1 MKERLQ
7 KLLATANVGSRRA
20 AEALIE
26 QGRVRVNG
34 KTASLGD
41 KADPSV
47 DVIEVDGQRLRFDG
61 THKLY
66 VALYKPKNV
75 LSTSEPH
82 RGDQRRTVHSMVP
95 FKEHLFIVGRLDA
108 DSEGLVVLTNDGEL
122 ANRLTHP
129 RYRHTKTYRVTVHG
143 LPNAETIARWEA
155 GIYLGEGEKTA
166 PCAVEIV
173 RGSVNGSVLRVTLA
187 EGKKR
192 QIRRVAA
199 ALGHPVTRLIRTH
212 IGQLSVQG
220 LKPGEWRELNARDL
234 AALKTP
240 SLAIR
245 RRIAGVRSA
254 SRSDAPPKQAGRAA
268 SSGRR
273 AEPEGAQRRRRPR
286 TPEDAAQRGSKAR
299 KSKQRSPHKRGG
311 APSTPAR
318 KAPLPA
324 RQPRR
329 KRDTGDEA

>member
-7 KLLATANVGSRRA
+7 KLLAAANLGSRRA

-34 KTASLGD
+34 RTASLGD
-41 KADPSV
+41 KADPSI
-47 DVIEVDGQRLRFDG
+47 DVIEVDGQRLRFAEAN
-61 THKLY
+61 KIY
-66 VALYKPKNV
+66 IALYKPKNV

-82 RGDQRRTVHSMVP
+82 RGDKRRTVHSMVP

-108 DSEGLVVLTNDGEL
+108 DSEGLVVLTNDGDL

-129 RYRHTKTYRVTVHG
+129 RYRHTKTYRVSVHG

-155 GIYLGEGEKTA
+155 GVHLEEGEKTA

-173 RGSVNGSVLRVTLA
+173 RGSVNGSVLRVTLT

-199 ALGHPVTRLIRTH
+199 LLGHPVTRLVRTH

-220 LKPGEWRELNARDL
+220 LKPGEWRELTARDL
-234 AALKTP
+234 AALRTP
-240 SLAIR
+240 SPAIK
-245 RRIAGVRSA
+245 RRIAGVRRA
-254 SRSDAPPKQAGRAA
+254 SDAEAPRDDALAK
-268 SSGRR
+268 
-273 AEPEGAQRRRRPR
+273 PEQTQRRRRPR
-286 TPEDAAQRGSKAR
+286 AQEDEARRGSETGKP
-299 KSKQRSPHKRGG
+299 KQQSSRRRGSG
-311 APSTPAR
+311 SSTSTR
-318 KAPLPA
+318 KAPPA
-324 RQPRR
+324 ARPSRR
-329 KRDTGDEA
+329 KRGTGGEA

>member
-1 MKERLQ
+1 VKERLQ

-41 KADPSV
+41 KADPSI
-47 DVIEVDGQRLRFDG
+47 DVIEVDGQRLRFDEA
-61 THKLY
+61 HKIY

-82 RGDQRRTVHSMVP
+82 RGDKRRTVHSMVP

-143 LPNAETIARWEA
+143 LPSAETIARWEA
-155 GIYLGEGEKTA
+155 GIHLGEGEKTA

-173 RGSVNGSVLRVTLA
+173 RGSVNGSVLRVTLT

-199 ALGHPVTRLIRTH
+199 VLGHPVTRLIRTH

-220 LKPGEWRELNARDL
+220 LKPGEWRELTARDL
-234 AALKTP
+234 AALRTP
-240 SLAIR
+240 SPAIKR
-245 RRIAGVRSA
+245 RTAGVPRI
-254 SRSDAPPKQAGRAA
+254 SRTDAPRADA
-268 SSGRR
+268 L
-273 AEPEGAQRRRRPR
+273 AKPEGSQHRRRPR
-286 TPEDAAQRGSKAR
+286 TPEDQARRGDETGRPKR
-299 KSKQRSPHKRGG
+299 RSSHKRGSV
-311 APSTPAR
+311 PSAATR
-318 KAPLPA
+318 KSPPVP
-324 RQPRR
+324 RPPRR
-329 KRDTGDEA
+329 KRGAGGGNT

>member
-41 KADPSV
+41 KADPSI
-47 DVIEVDGQRLRFDG
+47 DVIEVDGQRLRFDEA
-61 THKLY
+61 HKIY

-82 RGDQRRTVHSMVP
+82 RSDKRRTVHDMVP

-108 DSEGLVVLTNDGEL
+108 DSEGLVVLTNDGDL

-143 LPNAETIARWEA
+143 LPSAETIARWEA
-155 GIYLGEGEKTA
+155 GIHLGEGEKTA

-199 ALGHPVTRLIRTH
+199 ALGHPVMRLIRTH

-220 LKPGEWRELNARDL
+220 LKPGEWRELTARDL
-234 AALKTP
+234 AALRTP
-240 SLAIR
+240 SLAIK
-245 RRIAGVRSA
+245 RRIAGVRRV
-254 SRSDAPPKQAGRAA
+254 SRSDAPHGDAL
-268 SSGRR
+268 
-273 AEPEGAQRRRRPR
+273 AEPKGSQRRRQPR
-286 TPEDAAQRGSKAR
+286 TPENETHRGSETGKT
-299 KSKQRSPHKRGG
+299 KQRSSHKRGG
-311 APSTPAR
+311 VPSASMRKSPSAPRP
-318 KAPLPA
+318 
-324 RQPRR
+324 PRR
-329 KRDTGDEA
+329 KRGTGEKA